1 VKLDLIIERY
11 VQLRDKKAE
20 MKAAFDASVAE
31 INAGLDRLEGAIL
44 DTLNAQGVESVRT
57 GAGTAYKSTSTSVTA
72 ADGEMFKQWCVANDR
87 LDMLENRPS
96 KTAVEAYKAANDDL
110 PPGVNWKSAV
120 SVGVRRA

>member
-1 VKLDLIIERY
+1 MKLDLIIERY